1 MISKNTLL
9 LLCVS
14 IPSFMINLDA
24 NIVAVSLTSIAHSL
38 HADFAAIEWVISGYT
53 LAFAIL
59 LMPAGALADRF
70 GRKRMLL
77 IGLALFTIASG
88 ICGAASTSLVLNAA
102 RVLQGTGAALQLSAA
117 LAILA
122 HGFHGAA
129 RAKAFAFWGSVI
141 GIATTLGPVVG
152 GLITQS
158 LGWQWAFYINLPIGC
173 VMIALVLHTVTDSK
187 DPNANKID
195 TAGVITLSAGLGL
208 LTSALIAGNRD
219 GWSSL
224 PIMLQLVGSA
234 VFFIAFLI
242 VELKQKRPMVELHY
256 FLRPTY
262 LGATIAGVAY
272 AVSFLTLLTY
282 LPLFF
287 QSGLGKSPLIAGLL
301 MLPLA
306 IPLFIMPRIV
316 SSYLDHRWSGRTLL
330 SSGLILVGIGA
341 FFTALHIREFQY
353 LTILWSMMI
362 ASVGAGILNGQTAKV
377 GMSVI
382 PIERAGM
389 ASGIAGTMRFSGV
402 VVGFAA
408 LGAILYERISIIVSR
423 DLPMTTALEKGQI
436 IHSIVNGNLQAA
448 NAFISA
454 HQGLSSVA
462 SDSIGFA
469 YQGVFFMSSLV
480 ALVAGAAVWLLVKSH
495 ETAPIAVGMP
505 QPREEISL
513 D

>member
-77 IGLALFTIASG
+77 IGLALFTVASG

-102 RVLQGTGAALQLSAA
+102 RVLQGAGAALQLSAA

-195 TAGVITLSAGLGL
+195 TAGVVTLSAGLGL

-224 PIMLQLVGSA
+224 PIILQLGGSA
-234 VFFIAFLI
+234 VFL
-242 VELKQKRPMVELHY
+242 
-256 FLRPTY
+256 
-262 LGATIAGVAY
+262 
-272 AVSFLTLLTY
+272 
-282 LPLFF
+282 
-287 QSGLGKSPLIAGLL
+287 SP
-301 MLPLA
+301 
-306 IPLFIMPRIV
+306 
-316 SSYLDHRWSGRTLL
+316 SS
-330 SSGLILVGIGA
+330 SS
-341 FFTALHIREFQY
+341 
-353 LTILWSMMI
+353 
-362 ASVGAGILNGQTAKV
+362 N
-377 GMSVI
+377 
-382 PIERAGM
+382 
-389 ASGIAGTMRFSGV
+389 
-402 VVGFAA
+402 
-408 LGAILYERISIIVSR
+408 
-423 DLPMTTALEKGQI
+423 
-436 IHSIVNGNLQAA
+436 
-448 NAFISA
+448 
-454 HQGLSSVA
+454 
-462 SDSIGFA
+462 
-469 YQGVFFMSSLV
+469 
-480 ALVAGAAVWLLVKSH
+480 
-495 ETAPIAVGMP
+495 
-505 QPREEISL
+505 
-513 D
+513 

>member
-1 MISKNTLL
+1 MLSKNTLL

-24 NIVAVSLTSIAHSL
+24 NIVAVSLTSIAYSL

-53 LAFAIL
+53 LAFATL

-70 GRKRMLL
+70 GRKRILL

-88 ICGAASTSLVLNAA
+88 VCGAANTSLMLNTA
-102 RVLQGTGAALQLSAA
+102 RVFQGAGAALQLSAA

-158 LGWQWAFYINLPIGC
+158 LGWQWAFYINIPIGLLL
-173 VMIALVLHTVTDSK
+173 IALVQYAVTDSK
-187 DPNANKID
+187 DPHANKID
-195 TAGVITLSAGLGL
+195 IAGVITLSVGLGL
-208 LTSALIAGNRD
+208 ITSALIAGNRD
-219 GWSSL
+219 GWNSL
-224 PIMLQLVGSA
+224 SIVLQIIGS
-234 VFFIAFLI
+234 VIFFIAFVI

-262 LGATIAGVAY
+262 LGATIAGVSY
-272 AVSFLTLLTY
+272 AISFLTLLTY

-316 SSYLDHRWSGRTLL
+316 SSYLDHRVSGRTLL
-330 SSGLILVGIGA
+330 SSGLFLVGVGV
-341 FFTALHIREFQY
+341 FFTATNIHEFQY
-353 LTILWSMMI
+353 SSILWSMLI
-362 ASVGAGILNGQTAKV
+362 ASIGAGILNGQTAKV

-382 PIERAGM
+382 PVERAGM
-389 ASGIAGTMRFSGV
+389 ASGIAGTIRFSGV

-408 LGAILYERISIIVSR
+408 LGAILYERIRMTVTR
-423 DLPMTTALEKGQI
+423 DLPMITDLEKGQI
-436 IHSIVNGNLQAA
+436 IHSIVNGNLNAA
-448 NAFISA
+448 NTLITA
-454 HQGLSSVA
+454 HNGLTSVA
-462 SDSIGFA
+462 NNSLGYG
-469 YQGVFFMSSLV
+469 YQSVFYMASLV
-480 ALVAGAAVWLLVKSH
+480 ALVASALVWFLVKSH
-495 ETAPIAVGMP
+495 ETAPIARGLHHQRV
-505 QPREEISL
+505 EIPL